1 MALNVRARE
10 QRSGWK
16 YHWRTGFTRS
26 RMKYLNDELIDM
38 LLSYGAVDW
47 NGHAVLRLYKK
58 RFLHRHAPL
67 YTTFSSVNKRLR
79 ENGCFSKVKMNR
91 GRTIRTPYDEERV
104 LIITEGDPSI
114 CTRAISKQVGVSHT
128 SVWKIQSENK
138 MMTYHLQS
146 VQEFQLVG
154 YPHRKTFAE

>member
-1 MALNVRARE
+1 
-10 QRSGWK
+10 
-16 YHWRTGFTRS
+16 
-26 RMKYLNDELIDM
+26 MKLVI
-38 LLSYGAVDW
+38 
-47 NGHAVLRLYKK
+47 
-58 RFLHRHAPL
+58 
-67 YTTFSSVNKRLR
+67 
-79 ENGCFSKVKMNR
+79 FSKVKMNR